1 MYLSFKA
8 EKAMSSIS
16 VNENR
21 DIDKFGRFWKIF
33 RKKIGMGCRYFCTTR
48 NAANLN

>member
-21 DIDKFGRFWKIF
+21 DINKFGRFWKIF
-33 RKKIGMGCRYFCTTR
+33 RKKLAWGADISVQPEM
-48 NAANLN
+48 LLI